1 MQKQTTNAKA
11 IVKQELNK
19 RVKSREN
26 IGFSLNKDMTDT
38 EIESVMFAKLFA
50 VRKELGLA

>member
-1 MQKQTTNAKA
+1 MQKQTIDAKV

-19 RVKSREN
+19 RASSREN
-26 IGFSLNKDMTDT
+26 VGFSLNKGMTDT
-38 EIESVMFAKLFA
+38 EIESVMLAKLFS

>member
-1 MQKQTTNAKA
+1 MQKQTSNAKA

-19 RVKSREN
+19 RASSSEH
-26 IGFSLNKDMTDT
+26 IGFSLDNKMSGSQ
-38 EIESVMFAKLFA
+38 IESTMLAKLFA

>member
-1 MQKQTTNAKA
+1 MQKQTSNAKA

-19 RVKSREN
+19 RASSSEHV
-26 IGFSLNKDMTDT
+26 GFSLNKEMSSSQ
-38 EIESVMFAKLFA
+38 IESTMLAKLFA

>member
-1 MQKQTTNAKA
+1 MQKQTSNAKA

-19 RVKSREN
+19 RANSSEQV
-26 IGFSLNKDMTDT
+26 GFSLNKDMSSSQ
-38 EIESVMFAKLFA
+38 IEETMLSKLFA